1 MVELFWLGILLLL
14 YTYFIYP
21 ILLYVVG
28 RRIDSEVSEPSFWPA
43 VDVLLSAYNEEI
55 CIKERIENLLS
66 SNYQGKLRILVA
78 NDGSSDK
85 TGEIIDS
92 FQDERV
98 VAYNFSENRGKVA
111 VLNELVSKANAGII
125 VFTDANTEFTNHSI
139 TNLIT
144 AFSETVGGVCGELH
158 IYEKHK
164 GQNSDGLYWRYEQ
177 FLKKKESGLG
187 ALLGANGAI
196 YAIRRELYQPLPLD
210 TVVDDFCIMMN
221 VKKQGFDTI
230 YNDQAQAYEEAA
242 PTLSDEYGRRVRIGL
257 GNFRALVAN
266 TWALSPFVGMVSWC
280 FWSHKVLRWFAPHL
294 LLAVFFSN
302 LFLLNQDLY
311 RFSMALQ
318 VIFYAIAFLG
328 IRAINRGIKVN
339 KISAIISFFVHMNIA
354 IGHGFIKLF
363 SSNEKG
369 AWTRTARTGE
379 TK

>member
-125 VFTDANTEFTNHSI
+125 VFTDA
-139 TNLIT
+139 
-144 AFSETVGGVCGELH
+144 
-158 IYEKHK
+158 
-164 GQNSDGLYWRYEQ
+164 RY
-177 FLKKKESGLG
+177 
-187 ALLGANGAI
+187 
-196 YAIRRELYQPLPLD
+196 R
-210 TVVDDFCIMMN
+210 
-221 VKKQGFDTI
+221 
-230 YNDQAQAYEEAA
+230 
-242 PTLSDEYGRRVRIGL
+242 
-257 GNFRALVAN
+257 
-266 TWALSPFVGMVSWC
+266 
-280 FWSHKVLRWFAPHL
+280 
-294 LLAVFFSN
+294 
-302 LFLLNQDLY
+302 
-311 RFSMALQ
+311 
-318 VIFYAIAFLG
+318 
-328 IRAINRGIKVN
+328 
-339 KISAIISFFVHMNIA
+339 
-354 IGHGFIKLF
+354 
-363 SSNEKG
+363 
-369 AWTRTARTGE
+369 
-379 TK
+379 